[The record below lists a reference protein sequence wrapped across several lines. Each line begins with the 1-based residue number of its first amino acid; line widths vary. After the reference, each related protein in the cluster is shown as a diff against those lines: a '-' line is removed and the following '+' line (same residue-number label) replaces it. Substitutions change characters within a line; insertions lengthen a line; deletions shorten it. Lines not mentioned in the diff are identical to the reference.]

1 MIVMNDFKK
10 EYAFFKQNIDAAFL
24 SVMESGWYIL
34 GPKVE
39 EFEKVF
45 AEYIGVPYCIGVA
58 NGLEA
63 IQITLMALHIGKGD
77 EVLTVSHS
85 AVATTLA
92 ITNVGATPVFVDIDE
107 YYHMD
112 ASTLES
118 YITPRTKAI
127 VPVHLYGQ
135 ALDMDT
141 INEVAKKHN
150 LAVIEDACQAAG
162 AEFHGKKTGSMGV
175 FGCFSFYP
183 TKNLGGYGDGGAIT
197 TSSPDLYQ
205 KCKMLRNYG
214 QRNRYHHEIQGINSR
229 LDELQAAILL
239 AKLPR
244 LDECNKKR
252 NEFAQIY
259 LKELAGVSQIVLPK
273 LRDNSF
279 HIFHLFVIEA
289 EKRDELMK
297 FLSAEGVQSL
307 IHYPVPIHK
316 QQCYSEYNNVTLKNT
331 EEKVNTILSLPM
343 HPFME
348 EGEVVKVCDAVK
360 KFYAAQG

>member
-10 EYAFFKQNIDAAFL
+10 EYAFFKQSIDAAFL

-63 IQITLMALHIGKGD
+63 IQITLMALDIGKGD

-112 ASTLES
+112 ARTLES

-135 ALDMDT
+135 AVDMDT
-141 INEVAKKHN
+141 INEVAKKYN
-150 LAVIEDACQAAG
+150 LTVIEDACQAAG
-162 AEFHGKKTGSMGV
+162 AEYHGKKAGSMGT

-197 TSSPDLYQ
+197 TSSSELYQ

-214 QRNRYHHEIQGINSR
+214 QKNRYHHEIQGINSR

-289 EKRDELMK
+289 AKRDELMK
-297 FLSAEGVQSL
+297 FLLAEGVQSL

-316 QQCYSEYNNVTLKNT
+316 QQCYPEYNNVSLKNT
-331 EEKVNTILSLPM
+331 EEKVQTILSLPM

-348 EGEVVKVCDAVK
+348 ETEVVKVCDAVK
-360 KFYAAQG
+360 KFYAVQG